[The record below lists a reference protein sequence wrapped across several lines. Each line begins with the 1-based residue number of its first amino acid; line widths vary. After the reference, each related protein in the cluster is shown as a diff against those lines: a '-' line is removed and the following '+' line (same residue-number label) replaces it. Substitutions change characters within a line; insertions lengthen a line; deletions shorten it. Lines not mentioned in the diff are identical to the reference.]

1 MCLNFMLEAFNIPD
15 YGTRLLDE
23 ITINPNV
30 KPPELIKDWANTF
43 GEHRQNLVHTRAQE
57 KGAVTTQETNPDL
70 PMSVHKSPV
79 EVWVSGRL
87 L

>member
-57 KGAVTTQETNPDL
+57 KSAVTTQETNPDL

>member
-1 MCLNFMLEAFNIPD
+1 MLEAFNIPD

-57 KGAVTTQETNPDL
+57 KSAVTTQETNPDL